1 MNKTTEQK
9 RKDAWRDT
17 QSQFSAYTSQALR
30 TALDHASTH
39 VADIRKREGG
49 RLEDERLQE
58 VIKSHLEN
66 MDASLALEDAYC
78 YVYGWRR
85 LSGPSEDAD
94 DVDDYI
100 LERISNHYALKD
112 YVLQTAHLIAL
123 A

>member
-17 QSQFSAYTSQALR
+17 QSQLSAYTSQALR

-66 MDASLALEDAYC
+66 MDASLEDAYC

-85 LSGPSEDAD
+85 LSGPTEDA
-94 DVDDYI
+94 DDYI
-100 LERISNHYALKD
+100 LERISKHYALKD